1 MRVGELT
8 TEISLLIAE
17 KLPWVEI
24 TPTLHGLLH
33 HSTELIHLSRGWS
46 LGTLSEEALESNNK
60 YVRRYLEQYARTS
73 SPILQ
78 LTDAMF
84 RLLERSDPTIQ
95 YHQKKIKNEVKCNK
109 CELKHKTKNHEKYA
123 LLSYQTVL
131 NEYDTL
137 VSNFYRD

>member
-1 MRVGELT
+1 
-8 TEISLLIAE
+8 
-17 KLPWVEI
+17 
-24 TPTLHGLLH
+24 
-33 HSTELIHLSRGWS
+33 
-46 LGTLSEEALESNNK
+46 
-60 YVRRYLEQYARTS
+60 
-73 SPILQ
+73 
-78 LTDAMF
+78 MF

>member
-33 HSTELIHLSRGWS
+33 HSSELIHLNGGWS